1 MGEDKDN
8 KKLALQLI
16 VGSLTPATIIAI
28 ILYGSSDPKAGA
40 TAAVQG
46 IVSIFTDAGV
56 WGIFTLLSLIAAYLS
71 LKAAWK
77 TKQEQLNWLKEIESK
92 NKEEIKE
99 NYEFINKLSSINKE
113 MQGQL
118 LKLEENTENVMKM
131 IDAMAVSSQCINTT
145 EYLKQRKV
153 S

>member
-1 MGEDKDN
+1 MGDEKDN

-16 VGSLTPATIIAI
+16 IGGLTPATIVAV

-40 TAAVQG
+40 TEAVRG
-46 IVSIFTDAGV
+46 IVSVFTNAGV
-56 WGIFTLLSLIAAYLS
+56 WGIFTLLSLTATYIG

-77 TKQEQLNWLKEIESK
+77 TKQEQLNWLKEIELK

-99 NYEFINKLSSINKE
+99 NYEFINKLSSIN
-113 MQGQL
+113 QGMNNQL
-118 LKLEENTENVMKM
+118 KKLEENEEDLMKM
-131 IDAMAVSSQCINTT
+131 IDAMAVSSRCINTT
-145 EYLKQRKV
+145 EYLKQRKI